1 MGYMGFG
8 LQKWIYTQKSKKA
21 FSKARKVYG
30 DKLENF
36 KRRNSED
43 EFESIERSEEDRGN
57 LIASIRESERMELH
71 RRIKLVIISLLL
83 AIGSIYGLGWIIL
96 NWFFK

>member
-21 FSKARKVYG
+21 FSKTKKIYG

-36 KRRNSED
+36 KRQNPED
-43 EFESIERSEEDRGN
+43 EFENIAMSTQDRER
-57 LIASIRESERMELH
+57 LIASIRESEKLEQR
-71 RRIKLVIISLLL
+71 RRIKFIIISLVL
-83 AIGSIYGLGWIIL
+83 AIVSIYALGWIIL
-96 NWFFK
+96 KWFF